1 LHTLPLHEPLD
12 PFTADMPAIFT
23 QFLVD
28 PRGAITAAMGF
39 EYQLNIRSNLLI
51 LLGSF
56 AWVTLP
62 L

>member
-1 LHTLPLHEPLD
+1 
-12 PFTADMPAIFT
+12 MPAIFT

-28 PRGAITAAMGF
+28 SRGAIAAAMGF

-51 LLGSF
+51 LLRPF
-56 AWVTLP
+56 TWVTLP

>member
-1 LHTLPLHEPLD
+1 
-12 PFTADMPAIFT
+12 MPAIFT